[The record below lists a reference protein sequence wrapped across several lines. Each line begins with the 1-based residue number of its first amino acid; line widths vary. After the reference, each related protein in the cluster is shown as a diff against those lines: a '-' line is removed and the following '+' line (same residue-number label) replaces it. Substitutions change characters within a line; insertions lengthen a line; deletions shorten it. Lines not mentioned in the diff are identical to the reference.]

1 MNRVLTIDEEYL
13 TEEDG
18 STICDDFDIQYYHE
32 DDGDK
37 IFLFE
42 QSNPDS
48 YEEARIRFEYATEL
62 EEDLDNE
69 LDNTYLTETI

>member
-18 STICDDFDIQYYHE
+18 STIFDDFDIQYYHE

-48 YEEARIRFEYATEL
+48 YEEARIRFKYATEL
-62 EEDLDNE
+62 EEDLDDDDE
-69 LDNTYLTETI
+69 LDNPT